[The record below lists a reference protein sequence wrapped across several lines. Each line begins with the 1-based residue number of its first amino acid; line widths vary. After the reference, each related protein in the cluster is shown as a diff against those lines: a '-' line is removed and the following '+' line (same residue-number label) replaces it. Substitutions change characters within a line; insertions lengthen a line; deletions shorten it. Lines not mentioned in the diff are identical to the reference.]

1 MSISRNKL
9 ALLWVAKGK
18 LGISDEF
25 FREALVHIAGVTS
38 TKDLNE
44 GGFAAMMGY
53 FEYCGFEPFKARGA
67 AYGERP
73 GMASFAQIELIRTL
87 WVEYTQG
94 KAGEDELNIW
104 LERTWKLSSLRFLK
118 ADVAPKVIGAL
129 RRMKKRVA

>member
-67 AYGERP
+67 SYGERP

-94 KAGEDELNIW
+94 EAGEDELNIW

-118 ADVAPKVIGAL
+118 ADVAPKVIGTL
-129 RRMKKRVA
+129 KRMKKRVA